1 MGRGRGPSGP
11 GVLYVINDLGTGG
24 AERSLAELLPRVS
37 AGGFR
42 PVVAIMFH
50 RTEGVEH
57 GLADAGFDVRLV
69 DGSSRPAR
77 VVALRRLIRELE
89 PAIVHTTNV
98 EADISGRVAAGGTR
112 IPVLTSIVSTS
123 YDKARLADPAVRVSR
138 VRMTQVVDAVSARL
152 LTARFHAITHAVK
165 AAAVAALRL
174 PPDRITVIERGR
186 DTERLG
192 TASAERR
199 SAARHAL
206 GLAPAQKVI
215 VHVGRQEFAKGQV
228 HLLHAMARLAS
239 AERPP
244 LLLIAGRRGGSSA
257 ELDRV
262 VDALGIGAHVR
273 FLGHRDD
280 VPDLLAA
287 ADVFAFPSLYE
298 GQGGA
303 LVEAMA
309 LRLPIV
315 ASDLPAIREVVAD
328 GCAAELVPP
337 ADPAA
342 LADRIDALLTDRVR
356 ADGLA
361 QRARRLFLDRFTLDA
376 SASRMLGLY
385 EDMLQAG
392 AGRGR
397 GR

>member
-1 MGRGRGPSGP
+1 MGRGRGASVP

-37 AGGFR
+37 AGGFH
-42 PVVAIMFH
+42 PVVAIMFQ
-50 RTEGVEH
+50 RPEGVEH
-57 GLADAGFDVRLV
+57 RLAEAGFDIRVV
-69 DGSSRPAR
+69 GGSSRR
-77 VVALRRLIRELE
+77 GRTVALRRLIRDVE

-98 EADISGRVAAGGTR
+98 EADIAGRVAAWRTGV
-112 IPVLTSIVSTS
+112 PVLTSLVSTS
-123 YDKARLADPAVRVSR
+123 YDRARLADPAVRTSR
-138 VRMTQVVDAVSARL
+138 VRMTQVVDAVTGRL

-165 AAAVAALRL
+165 AAAIAALRL
-174 PPDRITVIERGR
+174 PPERITVIERGR

-199 SAARHAL
+199 SRVRAAL
-206 GLAPAQKVI
+206 GLAPAQQVI
-215 VHVGRQEFAKGQV
+215 LHVGRQEFAKGQV
-228 HLLHAMARLAS
+228 HLLHAMARLARR
-239 AERPP
+239 EQPP
-244 LLLIAGRRGGSSA
+244 LLLIAGRRGASSA

-262 VDALGIGAHVR
+262 AAALGIEANLR
-273 FLGHRDD
+273 FLGHRED

-303 LVEAMA
+303 LIEAMA

-328 GCAAELVPP
+328 GCAADLVPP
-337 ADPAA
+337 GDPVA
-342 LADRIDALLTDRVR
+342 LADRIDALLTDRAL

-385 EDMLQAG
+385 EEMLPAG
-392 AGRGR
+392 AGRP
-397 GR
+397 